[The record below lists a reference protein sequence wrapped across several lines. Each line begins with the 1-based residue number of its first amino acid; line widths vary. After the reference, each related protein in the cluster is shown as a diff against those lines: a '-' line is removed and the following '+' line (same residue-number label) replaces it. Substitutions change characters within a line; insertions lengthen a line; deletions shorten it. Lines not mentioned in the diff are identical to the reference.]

1 MPRVILDGAHA
12 EELLSDMEAA
22 AREFIDRFDRASGL
36 WDLVPARGWTPGQHA
51 DHLANTHMIFADRF
65 EHAVLDLENDQLAPL
80 PRRGLLQSFVV
91 RMLTQSRKF
100 PRGGRAIAAAQAGPS
115 PDRSATLAR
124 LRGEVARY
132 RALVE
137 RLPQADLDQVWI
149 KNPMVPLRWH
159 YTLPEVLRVHA
170 CHTRHHLLL
179 VDEIARTK

>member
-1 MPRVILDGAHA
+1 MPRLILDGVHA

-22 AREFIDRFDRASGL
+22 AREFIDRFERMSGL
-36 WDLVPARGWTPGQHA
+36 WDLAPARGWTPGEHA
-51 DHLANTHMIFADRF
+51 DHLANTHMIFADHF
-65 EHAVLDLENDQLAPL
+65 ESAMRDLENDRLPPR
-80 PRRGLLQSFVV
+80 PRRGLLQGFVV
-91 RMLTQSRKF
+91 RMLTGKKF
-100 PRGGRAIAAAQAGPS
+100 PRGGRAISAAQPGPA

-137 RLPQADLDQVWI
+137 RLPPADLDCVWVQ
-149 KNPMVPLRWH
+149 NPMVKFRWH

-179 VDEIARTK
+179 VEEIARGK